1 MFVSLQSTMNMTRY
15 YMVAGHRFGVSG
27 QADDFA
33 LMGNY
38 EPFACS
44 DGDTVFD
51 LAVASGDAPEYTE
64 EMRQEDERLRVGEHS
79 SGIGQTIVCG
89 HTAAGEAVFEFHWWG
104 VTAGWLV
111 CSADY
116 TKGRLI
122 TTGQHVK
129 MAIDNALMIM
139 YALATADRQTVLF
152 HAAVV
157 SHEGRGYMFLGP
169 SGTGKSTHA
178 SLWQRYIAGTQLV
191 NDDNPVVRIGED
203 VSATVYGSP
212 WSGKTPCYR
221 NVHYPLG
228 AIVLLSQA
236 PYNKI
241 QRLGGIH
248 AYAALVESI
257 SGKRWDARIADGL
270 HSTENALASTVAMWH
285 LECLPDEE
293 AARVCFAQ
301 VKSEQ

>member
-1 MFVSLQSTMNMTRY
+1 MNEKRY

-27 QADDFA
+27 GAESFA
-33 LMGNY
+33 LMDNY
-38 EPFACS
+38 EPFACTE
-44 DGDTVFD
+44 GETVFD
-51 LAVASGDAPEYTE
+51 LAVASGDAPAYTE
-64 EMRQEDERLRVGEHS
+64 EMRQEDEKLRVDGHS

-104 VTAGWLV
+104 TTAGWLI
-111 CSADY
+111 CSDDY
-116 TKGRLI
+116 RQGRLL
-122 TTGQHVK
+122 TTGHYVK
-129 MAIDNALMIM
+129 MAIDNALMVM
-139 YALATADRQTVLF
+139 FALATAQRQTVLF

-157 SHEGRGYMFLGP
+157 SYEGRGYMFLGP

-203 VSATVYGSP
+203 GEATVYGSP

-221 NVHYPLG
+221 NVRYPLG

-241 QRLGGIH
+241 QRLGAIH

-257 SGKRWDARIADGL
+257 SGKRWDGHIADGL
-270 HSTENALASTVAMWH
+270 HRTENALASTVAVWH
-285 LECLPDEE
+285 LECLPDEA
-293 AARVCFAQ
+293 AARLCWGKVKG
-301 VKSEQ
+301 KSEK

>member
-1 MFVSLQSTMNMTRY
+1 
-15 YMVAGHRFGVSG
+15 MVAGHRFGVSG
-27 QADDFA
+27 QAEDFA

-38 EPFACS
+38 EPFACT
-44 DGDTVFD
+44 DGETVFD
-51 LAVASGDAPEYTE
+51 LAVACGDAPEYTE
-64 EMRQEDERLRVGEHS
+64 EMRQDDE
-79 SGIGQTIVCG
+79 GQTIVCG
-89 HTAAGEAVFEFHWWG
+89 RTAAGEAVFEFHWWG
-104 VTAGWLV
+104 TTAGWRV
-111 CSADY
+111 CPADY

-122 TTGQHVK
+122 TTGRYVK

-139 YALATADRQTVLF
+139 YALATADRETVLF

-203 VSATVYGSP
+203 GSATVFGSP

-241 QRLGGIH
+241 QRMGGIH
-248 AYAALVESI
+248 AYVALMESI

-270 HSTENALASTVAMWH
+270 HRTQNALASTVAVWH

-293 AARVCFAQ
+293 AAKLCCAQ
-301 VKSEQ
+301 VKGKVKNEK

>member
-1 MFVSLQSTMNMTRY
+1 
-15 YMVAGHRFGVSG
+15 MVAGHRFGVSG

-38 EPFACS
+38 EPFASS

-51 LAVASGDAPEYTE
+51 LEIAGGDAPAYTE
-64 EMRQEDERLRVGEHS
+64 EMRQDDE
-79 SGIGQTIVCG
+79 GQTIVCG
-89 HTAAGEAVFEFHWWG
+89 RTAAGEAVFEFGWWG
-104 VTAGWLV
+104 TTAGWLV
-111 CSADY
+111 CPADY

-139 YALATADRQTVLF
+139 YALATADRGTALF

-157 SHEGRGYMFLGP
+157 SCEGRGYMFLGP

-203 VSATVYGSP
+203 GAATVYGSP

-221 NVHYPLG
+221 NVHCPLG

-241 QRLGGIH
+241 QRLDGIH
-248 AYAALVESI
+248 AYVALMESI
-257 SGKRWDARIADGL
+257 SGKRWDRRIADGL
-270 HSTENALASTVAMWH
+270 HRTENALASTVAVWH
-285 LECLPDEE
+285 LECLPDEA
-293 AARVCFAQ
+293 AARVCWGK
-301 VKSEQ
+301 VKMKSE